1 MIFLSLFWEFL
12 KIGLFTIGGG
22 YAMLPLIMQVVS
34 QQGWMESQMFV
45 NFVAIAESTPGPFA
59 INIATFVGMQTGM
72 ELFGFW
78 GGVLGVICAVSGVV
92 LPSLVIIMAIS
103 SVFVRFENSKLVK
116 GFLYGAKPAAMG
128 LIFSAFITVCLTVVL
143 PNVHL
148 DNLSNSS
155 FDGFSLVSLVLVA
168 IFVLLSQIKINKK
181 KLHPLILICISA
193 VLGAL
198 IFGVFQL

>member
-1 MIFLSLFWEFL
+1 
-12 KIGLFTIGGG
+12 
-22 YAMLPLIMQVVS
+22 MLTADELVVHVAVADDGARDELGE
-34 QQGWMESQMFV
+34 QGHVSAEGD
-45 NFVAIAESTPGPFA
+45 VAP
-59 INIATFVGMQTGM
+59 
-72 ELFGFW
+72 
-78 GGVLGVICAVSGVV
+78 LGVGLA
-92 LPSLVIIMAIS
+92 P
-103 SVFVRFENSKLVK
+103 VK